1 MFEVSLSSSDASD
14 SEINDLGANEPRHIY
29 TQASSLV
36 TVKLF
41 YKLKTVRASL
51 VNEAE
56 GTGLDRSCVPLLT
69 KRSKEHLSSAT
80 VLRRAS
86 RTESCLSA
94 SDTDGLHTQ
103 STGMLMKLLASVDVF
118 AVLLCR
124 VST

>member
-1 MFEVSLSSSDASD
+1 MFEVGLSSSDASD

-56 GTGLDRSCVPLLT
+56 GTGLDGSCVPLLT

-94 SDTDGLHTQ
+94 SDTEELHTQ
-103 STGMLMKLLASVDVF
+103 SRGMLIKLLASVNVY